1 VHQWI
6 ESTDYGKPSLQ
17 SILYYRRWQVAAA
30 GAGLLALIAIAF
42 AAWRSRVAAVRS
54 EQDKAMFFAF
64 ISHEIRTPMHTILS
78 SLELLQR
85 AKLPPKQAGRAD
97 AAVAASESLLA
108 LLDDLLEYS
117 RLESRNVVLTPE
129 PTYVEPWV
137 QRSADMVRWR
147 VDEKKL
153 GLALELACP
162 PGLCLLIDPM
172 RTQQIVLNLLVNAIK
187 FTSAGSL
194 RCVSTTSTVNQT
206 VPDHSY

>member
-1 VHQWI
+1 MDRVDRLRQ
-6 ESTDYGKPSLQ
+6 TVA
-17 SILYYRRWQVAAA
+17 SIDPLLPTLA
-30 GAGLLALIAIAF
+30 GSGSWSRLLALIAIAF

-117 RLESRNVVLTPE
+117 RLESRNVVLAPE

-187 FTSAGSL
+187 FTSAVRL